1 MFVKA
6 PPACDN
12 ELPAKEMSPIGRVAR
27 GTGARESKPG
37 GKRFGGHGIK
47 AGSVR
52 ASSEAQSRMMNC
64 PFCHRPADAFER
76 ESKDGAA
83 ATQRCPNCRKVVPW
97 EYVADYATH
106 PPVLFSM
113 VGMTSHG
120 KTTYLNSL
128 KLVLEGLGR
137 EWPGFS
143 KSSRMVG
150 SFRHGRQTDPTRAGV
165 RYEPEFL
172 TLSNVPRIGGSQI
185 LMYDTGGEN
194 FNRVENIIQ
203 FVDYTLHSRCVVW
216 LIGLVNLVELS
227 PEVDPVE
234 VLSREAG
241 MDVVF
246 HEPPRSLGLAPTTED
261 GMRRLLYVLG
271 PEKLDEMLRNYR
283 TAMLAQAGDPR
294 RQSLVVV
301 LTKGD
306 YLSQVLEGFPESA
319 NDFLLNDELDPRGD
333 AWERLSALSQTLRE
347 WLVRL
352 GYHNFAHNAESYFDS
367 VHYCVTSAY
376 TPNMELH
383 PTPRGVL
390 GPLFWLWRLQR
401 PAVWVEAE
409 GRRDLFFSLVEAL
422 DEAPDGATIRFEAGH
437 YVVADALLI
446 NRQVH
451 LAGATGGGTTIEV
464 RVETGDAIEVAA
476 EAGVTFADLR
486 IEYAGTGELHSLVH
500 VSGGRFTAT
509 ACEFVGTVAN
519 DMPAVKAAVLV
530 RHGSAA
536 EFRDCTFRRCQAG
549 LALLQDSTGTI
560 AGCTFQQNSNV
571 GVMVRDQARF
581 RIEECRAALNGI
593 GIFVTSRG
601 ETIAAGCDLWKNQ
614 IGVKASSGA
623 VVRLEANRCRE
634 STREGMVLEDVTAHV
649 LKNLIEKNGRAGLR
663 LRGACEG
670 EAQENSCIENGGD
683 GILAADRA
691 AVTLLKNEC
700 ARNEQHGIHVK
711 DVAAPEC
718 RDNTCRG
725 NGGDGI
731 CVEQEAQPVLRGN
744 TCENNGGD
752 GISVR
757 DGTRPGVERNACLNN
772 SGYGLSVARTAK
784 PAGVRS
790 NTTRGNKRGDRND
803 DRTWW

>member
-1 MFVKA
+1 
-6 PPACDN
+6 
-12 ELPAKEMSPIGRVAR
+12 
-27 GTGARESKPG
+27 
-37 GKRFGGHGIK
+37 
-47 AGSVR
+47 
-52 ASSEAQSRMMNC
+52 MNC
-64 PFCHRPADAFER
+64 PFCHRAIPAFER
-76 ESKDGAA
+76 ESKDGSA
-83 ATQRCPNCRKVVPW
+83 ATQRCPHCKKVVPW

-106 PPVLFSM
+106 PPLLFSM
-113 VGMTSHG
+113 IGMTSHG

-128 KLVLEGLGR
+128 KLALEGLGR

-143 KSSRMVG
+143 KSSRAVG

-172 TLSNVPRIGGSQI
+172 TLSNVPRIGGSQL

-194 FNRVENIIQ
+194 FSRVENIIQ
-203 FVDYTLHSRCVVW
+203 FVDYTLNSRCVVW

-246 HEPPRSLGLAPTTED
+246 HDPPRSLGLAPTTPD

-306 YLSQVLEGFPESA
+306 YLSQVLEGFPEQA
-319 NDFLLNDELDPRGD
+319 EDFLLHDDLDPRGD
-333 AWERLSALSQTLRE
+333 AWERLGGVSELLRD

-352 GYHNFAHNAESYFDS
+352 GYHNFVHNAESYFDS
-367 VHYCVTSAY
+367 VHYSVTSAY

-401 PAVWVEAE
+401 PTVRVETDGQRE
-409 GRRDLFFSLVEAL
+409 LYFSLAEAI
-422 DEAPDGATIRFEAGH
+422 DEAPDGATIRLEAGH
-437 YVVADALLI
+437 YILNDSLVLE
-446 NRQVH
+446 RPVH
-451 LAGATGGGTTIEV
+451 IAGVPGGGTMLEIRAE
-464 RVETGDAIEVAA
+464 EGDAIEIACETGVTFSDLRVAYA
-476 EAGVTFADLR
+476 EAGEVQ
-486 IEYAGTGELHSLVH
+486 SLVH
-500 VSGGRFTAT
+500 VSSGRFTAT
-509 ACEFVGTVAN
+509 ACEFVGQVVN
-519 DMPAVKAAVLV
+519 EMPAVRAAVLA
-530 RHGSAA
+530 RHSSAV

-549 LALLQDSTGTI
+549 LALVQDSTGTI
-560 AGCTFQQNSNV
+560 TGCTFQHNSNV
-571 GVMVRDQARF
+571 GVMVRDQARI

-593 GIFVTSRG
+593 GVFLTSRS
-601 ETIAAGCDLWKNQ
+601 ETAVSGCDVWKNQ
-614 IGVKASSGA
+614 IGIKAAGGA
-623 VVRLEANRCRE
+623 VVRVEASRCRE
-634 STREGMVLEDVTAHV
+634 NAREGILLEDATGHV
-649 LKNLIEKNGRAGLR
+649 IKSLVEKNGRAGLR
-663 LRGACEG
+663 LKGACAAEV
-670 EAQENSCIENGGD
+670 QENQLLDNGGD
-683 GILAADRA
+683 GVLVADRA
-691 AVTLLKNEC
+691 MAALVKNEC
-700 ARNEQHGIHVK
+700 ARNAQHGIHVK
-711 DVAAPEC
+711 DAAAPEC
-718 RDNTCRG
+718 SENTCRG

-731 CVEQEAQPVLRGN
+731 CVEEQSQPALKGN

-757 DGTRPGVERNACLNN
+757 DDTRPGVERNSLLNN
-772 SGYGLSVARTAK
+772 NGFGLSVARTAK
-784 PAGVRS
+784 PAAVRR
-790 NTTRGNKRGDRND
+790 NATRGNKRGERND

>member
-1 MFVKA
+1 
-6 PPACDN
+6 
-12 ELPAKEMSPIGRVAR
+12 
-27 GTGARESKPG
+27 
-37 GKRFGGHGIK
+37 
-47 AGSVR
+47 
-52 ASSEAQSRMMNC
+52 MMNC
-64 PFCHRPADAFER
+64 PFCHRSIPAFER

-83 ATQRCPNCRKVVPW
+83 ATQRCPLCRKVVPW

-106 PPVLFSM
+106 PPLLFSM
-113 VGMTSHG
+113 IGMTSHG

-128 KLVLEGLGR
+128 KLALEGLGR

-143 KSSRMVG
+143 KSSRAVG

-172 TLSNVPRIGGSQI
+172 TLSNVPRIGGSQL

-194 FNRVENIIQ
+194 FSRVENIIQ

-216 LIGLVNLVELS
+216 LIGLVNLVELG

-246 HEPPRSLGLAPTTED
+246 HEPPRSLGLAPTTPD

-283 TAMLAQAGDPR
+283 TAMLAQSGDPR

-306 YLSQVLEGFPESA
+306 YLSQVLEGFPEGA
-319 NDFLLNDELDPRGD
+319 NDFLLNDDLDPRGD
-333 AWERLSALSQTLRE
+333 AWERLIGLADMLRE
-347 WLVRL
+347 WLLRL
-352 GYHNFAHNAESYFDS
+352 GYHNFVHNADSYFDS

-376 TPNMELH
+376 TPSMELH

-401 PAVWVEAE
+401 PATWVEAD
-409 GRRDLFFSLVEAL
+409 GRRELYFSLAEAL
-422 DEAPDGATIRFEAGH
+422 AEAADGSTIHLEAGR
-437 YVVADALLI
+437 YLL
-446 NRQVH
+446 NEPLVLDRTVRVT
-451 LAGATGGGTTIEV
+451 GAAGGGTIIEV
-464 RVETGDAIEVAA
+464 RLEDGDALEVT
-476 EAGVTFADLR
+476 GHVTLSDLR
-486 IEYAGTGELHSLVH
+486 IEYADDGELHSLVH
-500 VSGGRFTAT
+500 VSSGRLTAS
-509 ACEFVGTVAN
+509 ACEFIGAVVN

-530 RHGSAA
+530 RHASSG

-549 LALLQDSTGTI
+549 LALVQDSSGTV

-581 RIEECRAALNGI
+581 RLEDCRAALNGI
-593 GIFVTSRG
+593 GVFVTSRG
-601 ETIAAGCDLWKNQ
+601 ETVVTGCDVWKNQ
-614 IGVKASSGA
+614 IGIKAASGA
-623 VVRLEANRCRE
+623 VVRLEGNRCRE
-634 STREGMVLEDVTAHV
+634 SAREGVILEDVAAQV
-649 LKNLIEKNGRAGLR
+649 VKNLIEKNGRAGIR
-663 LRGACEG
+663 LKGACEG
-670 EAQENSCIENGGD
+670 EVQENACLENGGD
-683 GILAADRA
+683 GILVADRA
-691 AVTLLKNEC
+691 AASLVKNEC
-700 ARNEQHGIHVK
+700 ARNTQHGIHVK
-711 DVAAPEC
+711 DTAAPNC
-718 RDNTCRG
+718 RENTCRG

-731 CVEQEAQPVLRGN
+731 CVAEEAQPVLRSN

-757 DGTRPGVERNACLNN
+757 DAAQPGVERNSCLNN
-772 SGYGLSVARTAK
+772 NAFGLSVARTAK